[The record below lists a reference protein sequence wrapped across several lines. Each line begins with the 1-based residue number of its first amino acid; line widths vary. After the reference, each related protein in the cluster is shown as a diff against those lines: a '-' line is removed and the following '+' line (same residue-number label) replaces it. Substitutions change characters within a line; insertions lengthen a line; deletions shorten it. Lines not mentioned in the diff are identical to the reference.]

1 MLKLK
6 IIVKISLNNPRDW
19 VSLISRITASYA
31 IDVLQHKILNCKIND
46 VKKVPHTIHS
56 STHSFIYPS
65 MLFYSSLSGGFGY
78 TLDRSAIWHRVN
90 KERHTTAHTHIHT
103 YRQSKSAVS
112 LTPRIVCLVWTMR
125 GCWNAKRKLTT
136 CANHRAT
143 VLPLLHTI
151 PSLFIFVLFYC
162 LVKTF
167 TWWHWLRWQPKT
179 CWSSNA
185 IVLHARSAARAST
198 STNSLSFCC
207 TSPFLCCKVTR

>member
-56 STHSFIYPS
+56 SHSFIYPS
-65 MLFYSSLSGGFGY
+65 IHPCSSTHPYQEVSGTPWTGQ
-78 TLDRSAIWHRVN
+78 RSDRVN
-90 KERHTTAHTHIHT
+90 KERHTTAHTQIHT

-125 GCWNAKRKLTT
+125 GCWNTKRKLTT

-167 TWWHWLRWQPKT
+167 T
-179 CWSSNA
+179 
-185 IVLHARSAARAST
+185 
-198 STNSLSFCC
+198 
-207 TSPFLCCKVTR
+207 